1 MLVQLQSWTQ
11 IEMPLALLAVF
22 LVILNIFMQTKTD
35 ISYGVIPIRR
45 VNNSWE
51 VFLIHQFSKIG
62 NNSYWI
68 FPKGHPEGDE
78 TPQQSAV
85 RELMEETGMTADTL
99 LESPTFNLEY
109 TFVFDGV
116 QIQKTVV
123 FFVGVVTNT
132 EYKLDEVEVKEAG
145 WYSLQ
150 AAAER
155 LDYQDTKQMYLAV
168 QKFLE
173 AYVPGN
179 K

>member
-1 MLVQLQSWTQ
+1 
-11 IEMPLALLAVF
+11 MPPALLAVF
-22 LVILNIFMQTKTD
+22 LVILNILMQTKTD

-45 VNNSWE
+45 VDNSWE

-85 RELMEETGMTADTL
+85 RELMEETGMFADTL
-99 LESPTFNLEY
+99 LENPTFNLEY
-109 TFVFDGV
+109 TFVFDSV
-116 QIQKTVV
+116 RIQKTVV
-123 FFVGVVTNT
+123 FFVGILTKT
-132 EYKLDEVEVKEAG
+132 EYELDVVEVKEAG

-155 LDYQDTKQMYLAV
+155 LDYQDTKQMFQSAR
-168 QKFLE
+168 KFIE
-173 AYVPGN
+173 GYPQE
-179 K
+179 